1 MINLIK
7 EGTSNTFA
15 VSPASASLY
24 HSLASGS
31 FELDIT
37 QDYDQVSSSLQLAK
51 LPPIPAGYYNNYLL
65 FSVASSAIPSSSGFY
80 SYNLVEG
87 IAGAGAIWGTTA
99 TTFGAADFTWNASQ
113 IVDQKRT
120 IDSGRVKVV
129 GTDKPSYISYTGGN
143 QDGQYT
149 TYHK

>member
-15 VSPASASLY
+15 ISPASASLY
-24 HSLASGS
+24 QDLASGS

-37 QDYDQVSSSLQLAK
+37 QDYDQVSSSLSLTK

-65 FSVASSAIPSSSGFY
+65 FSVNSSDIPSSSGFY
-80 SYNLVEG
+80 SYELVEG
-87 IAGAGAIWGTTA
+87 IAGAAAIWNTTA
-99 TTFGAADFTWNASQ
+99 ETWIAADFAWNATE
-113 IVDQKRT
+113 IVTNKRT

-129 GTDKPSYISYTGGN
+129 GTDKPSYISYTGGD

>member
-15 VSPASASLY
+15 ISPISQSLY
-24 HSLASGS
+24 FSLASGS

-37 QDYDQVSSSLQLAK
+37 QDYDQSSSSLALTK

-65 FSVASSAIPSSSGFY
+65 FSVNSSDIPSSSGFY
-80 SYNLVEG
+80 TYNLVEG
-87 IAGAGAIWGTTA
+87 LAGAAAVWNTTA
-99 TTFGAADFTWNASQ
+99 ETWASADFNWNAAS
-113 IVDQKRT
+113 VVSSKRT
-120 IDSGRVKVV
+120 KDTSRLKVV
-129 GTDKPSYISYTGGN
+129 GTDKPSYISYTGGD

-149 TYHK
+149 TYHR